1 MPGMRRLWR
10 LRAPGVLLALVLL
23 VLAFSGSA
31 SAHELGGSRFDAP
44 ISLVFLFVGAGLTV
58 ALTALWL
65 GTSGQTP
72 EALGA
77 RRQLTTIPPPL
88 ASTLATVA
96 RVVFVAGVLVA
107 LGHGLLGKQVRAEN
121 LATVFVWPL
130 WVVGVGLLAVLFGS
144 PWRVLSPW
152 RTLYDALTRIE
163 GDEIAVLGAYPSWLG
178 AWPALLGFVAGI
190 GIVGNLTVIP
200 RSPRLTVLVV
210 TGYTLVMLLGGVAF
224 GPRWFR
230 QADTLAVLY
239 RLFGRVAPI
248 EGTRTNPHGY
258 ELEARPPWQGAMRPV
273 SSLSLVVF
281 IVATVYTISFDGF
294 TSTPEFQTLL
304 FATRDLVGLG
314 PSAEVVFYLVGLGG
328 FVGSFVL
335 VSGLVQYSATGT
347 WRAWQEAACAFAPT
361 LVPITVAYEFAH
373 NYPFVVR
380 NLGQLLTV
388 STDLLFASTGEP
400 VALLGWLSLPLFWGS
415 QVVLIVAGHVV
426 AVVAAHLVAV
436 RRYETPTAARRGHL
450 PLVALM
456 VGYTVLSLWIISRPV
471 VS

>member
-1 MPGMRRLWR
+1 MGRLWR
-10 LRAPGVLLALVLL
+10 LGGLGVVL

-31 SAHELGGSRFDAP
+31 SAHQLGGSRFDAP
-44 ISLVFLFVGAGLTV
+44 ISLAALFVGAGVTV

-65 GTSGQTP
+65 GLDGQTP
-72 EALGA
+72 RALTA
-77 RRQLTTIPPPL
+77 RWQFATVSQPL
-88 ASTLATVA
+88 ASALCTAA
-96 RVVFVAGVLVA
+96 RVLFVTGVLVA

-152 RTLYDALTRIE
+152 RTLYDALTRLE
-163 GDEIAVLGAYPSWLG
+163 GGEIAVLGAYPSWLG

-239 RLFGRVAPI
+239 RVFGRVAPV
-248 EGTRTNPHGY
+248 ERTRTNPHGY
-258 ELEARPPWQGAMRPV
+258 ELEARPPWQGATRPV

-304 FATRDLVGLG
+304 FATRNLTGLG
-314 PSAEVVFYLVGLGG
+314 PAVKVGIYLAGFGC
-328 FVGSFVL
+328 FVGSFLL
-335 VSGLVQYSATGT
+335 VSGLVQYLATGT
-347 WRAWQEAACAFAPT
+347 WRAWQQAARAFAPT

-373 NYPFVVR
+373 NYPFVIR
-380 NLGQLLTV
+380 NLGQLLTI
-388 STDLLFASTGEP
+388 STDLLFAPAGQSI
-400 VALLGWLSLPLFWGS
+400 ALLGWLSLPLFWAS
-415 QVVLIVAGHVV
+415 QVLLIVAGHVV

-436 RRYETPTAARRGHL
+436 QRYETPTAARRGHL
-450 PLVALM
+450 PLVGLM